1 MKSRPFFALN
11 VGFATIW
18 LVAFPSY
25 YFCVKKRDYKEQLIQ
40 VMMRAND
47 FQEAREMPPE
57 IPAGEEHPFLDDATT
72 IFQSNDNDT
81 TAAAAGGGG
90 GGGTMLT
97 DREFVGH
104 LPERKEWQTQV
115 PQQDAKD
122 VFVEKK

>member
-1 MKSRPFFALN
+1 M
-11 VGFATIW
+11 
-18 LVAFPSY
+18 VAIPSY

-47 FQEAREMPPE
+47 FQEASEMPPE

-72 IFQSNDNDT
+72 FHSNDNDT
-81 TAAAAGGGG
+81 STITTTTAGGDGGGG
-90 GGGTMLT
+90 GGAILT